1 MGEAMS
7 DHDLSLRALSTEF
20 SRQAMFLE
28 REAYTTDLRGRAQR
42 IAERYCLRARERWG
56 IQMTPIVRWNEEQG
70 RLLLGAEPEGPLDEA
85 MLSALMIKEGIS
97 PC

>member
-1 MGEAMS
+1 MS
-7 DHDLSLRALSTEF
+7 EHDLSLRALGTEF

-56 IQMTPIVRWNEEQG
+56 IQMIPIVKWDEEKG

-85 MLSALMIKEGIS
+85 MLCKQMMNEGLP